1 MAQQTFLKELGI
13 EGLDNTSIP
22 IATTIDEAA
31 ILKNQIA
38 NEDNSRGLIDSLG
51 TAYNENQLIWSARDS
66 IDKYTTDS
74 TTPISTFTPDLV
86 KQLTEGLPT
95 IAVQEVLEEAQLH
108 GMTRAMKVRTQYLNT
123 VKNRAQLVADGWT
136 GVFANAISLMFDPT
150 EWAAIL
156 GTGAVAI
163 VSLNSG
169 M

>member
-95 IAVQEVLEEAQLH
+95 ICLLYTSPSPRDLSTSRMPSSA
-108 GMTRAMKVRTQYLNT
+108 
-123 VKNRAQLVADGWT
+123 
-136 GVFANAISLMFDPT
+136 
-150 EWAAIL
+150 
-156 GTGAVAI
+156 
-163 VSLNSG
+163 
-169 M
+169 